1 MSYQRDQSQHKLTTR
16 RWKIACGLILLPI
29 LAGCASREHLYT
41 TDDLPAA
48 LFASRYQLPFSAD
61 LSNSVVRTTLS
72 AIEPGDTVEI
82 ALLNSTSL
90 DGMSSITTSVAPDG
104 TVVLPALGKVS
115 LTGVP
120 LQSASEAVIRTSLA
134 SNQLSS
140 QSLHVTLKAPRQNR
154 VTVLGAVA
162 HPGVYLLPRNESD
175 LVAALAVAGGL
186 NRGAGRRVV
195 IQGPTIPVDSPVLP
209 ETLPP
214 SVDMTDVTVKGSPAD
229 SLTPGR
235 RTIDLTD
242 PSALQPTAIGDGEV
256 VIVEQSEVP
265 SVLVIGTVGKPG
277 RYEFPA
283 DGTLTALD
291 AISTAQGIPNKVVD
305 TVVVCRQ
312 LPNQDEKALIQ
323 ISLRAATR
331 NPDDDLLLMPGDIV
345 SVEPTPRSL
354 MKDTFKYVRS
364 AVGGASMFF
373 ISK

>member
-1 MSYQRDQSQHKLTTR
+1 MFCKRDKLNATWWTV
-16 RWKIACGLILLPI
+16 AFGVILVPI

-41 TDDLPAA
+41 TDDLPAE
-48 LFASRYQLPFSAD
+48 LFASRSQLPFAAD
-61 LSNSVVRTTLS
+61 LSNSVVRTTLN
-72 AIEPGDTVEI
+72 AIEPGDTVEV
-82 ALLNSTSL
+82 ALLNNASF
-90 DGMSSITTSVAPDG
+90 DGMSSITTSVALDG

-120 LQSASEAVIRTSLA
+120 LHSASEAVIRTSSTA
-134 SNQLSS
+134 NQLSS
-140 QSLHVTLKAPRQNR
+140 QSLHITLKAPRQNR

-186 NRGAGRRVV
+186 NRGAGRKVI
-195 IQGPTIPVDSPVLP
+195 IQGPTSPNLS
-209 ETLPP
+209 T
-214 SVDMTDVTVKGSPAD
+214 SVPAASSPAVD
-229 SLTPGR
+229 LSGASMPGSFSNPLMPGR

-242 PSALQPTAIGDGEV
+242 TSALQPTAIADGEV

-265 SVLVIGTVGKPG
+265 SVLIIGTVGKPG

-312 LPNQDEKALIQ
+312 VPNQDEKALIQ

-331 NPDDDLLLMPGDIV
+331 NPEDDLLLMPGDIV
-345 SVEPTPRSL
+345 SVEPTAKSL
-354 MKDTFKYVRS
+354 MRDTFKYVRS
-364 AVGGASMFF
+364 AVGGVSTFL
-373 ISK
+373 IKK